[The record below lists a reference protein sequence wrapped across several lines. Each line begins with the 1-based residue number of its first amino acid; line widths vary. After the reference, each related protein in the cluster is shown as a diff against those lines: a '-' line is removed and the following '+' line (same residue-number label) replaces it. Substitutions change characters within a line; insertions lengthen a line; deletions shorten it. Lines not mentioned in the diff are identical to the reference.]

1 MRGGE
6 SRISCTNSGRSGER
20 EGGSGLWSYVRA
32 PTQARRRVA
41 EGMREEGRSVLPLS
55 FFGVITC
62 LTGQLGTTKPTETV
76 GMPWRPLAVCLA
88 LLLALLVLLHSDSAV
103 HEHTAAKLLA
113 KLAWK
118 NASVRPPL
126 LLVLVLGG
134 WGWVVSVCNRAGLD
148 VERVLN
154 GRTQAPRETYHAAL
168 TLLCLL
174 LSMRLLHLV
183 ASETAGVVWRPW
195 LTANVLLHGLFL
207 VLALL
212 PCDVF
217 FGNSRI
223 SLLRAVWDSVIA
235 PCAPVTFWHV
245 LVADYMT
252 SLAKAFSDLQLTA
265 CISYRIFAYSPEA
278 TYCLKVYS
286 DTGEVKNLYN
296 AAKCAAQPH
305 TQALSSH
312 RPPMGAVVTLQV
324 HMDWGLFR
332 SHSSGLAFC
341 GAKPVNLLRLR
352 EPLLITQNRMIYG
365 ALKPTPQLLG
375 GAVCTGLFDM
385 GLRFMWALSVFG
397 GVPGRGLGMFFF
409 EVVEI
414 LRRTVWAVFRIEW
427 E

>member
-1 MRGGE
+1 
-6 SRISCTNSGRSGER
+6 
-20 EGGSGLWSYVRA
+20 
-32 PTQARRRVA
+32 
-41 EGMREEGRSVLPLS
+41 
-55 FFGVITC
+55 
-62 LTGQLGTTKPTETV
+62 
-76 GMPWRPLAVCLA
+76 MPWRPLAVCLA

-278 TYCLKVYS
+278 TYVRSTDLWHES
-286 DTGEVKNLYN
+286 
-296 AAKCAAQPH
+296 CAA
-305 TQALSSH
+305 
-312 RPPMGAVVTLQV
+312 PPPRHVGCNVKFQSG
-324 HMDWGLFR
+324 HFSPCGR
-332 SHSSGLAFC
+332 SHINS
-341 GAKPVNLLRLR
+341 
-352 EPLLITQNRMIYG
+352 
-365 ALKPTPQLLG
+365 QLLPPLRDGPGMTHALTQRGTRYSWRHPSG
-375 GAVCTGLFDM
+375 GD
-385 GLRFMWALSVFG
+385 
-397 GVPGRGLGMFFF
+397 
-409 EVVEI
+409 
-414 LRRTVWAVFRIEW
+414 
-427 E
+427 